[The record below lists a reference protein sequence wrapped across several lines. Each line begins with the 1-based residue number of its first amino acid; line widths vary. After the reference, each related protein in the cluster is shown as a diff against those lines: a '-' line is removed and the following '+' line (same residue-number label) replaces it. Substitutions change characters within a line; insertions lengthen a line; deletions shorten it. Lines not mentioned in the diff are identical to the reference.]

1 MNGFGTCN
9 GRGGTAFLLPS
20 SSLCRVAVLN
30 KVPFVF
36 WKSNLDFLINVT
48 SEKNNFEKLP
58 RKVTRENKE
67 RFTDDSERTERKG
80 KRKSKSIVHSVGVL
94 IGIAQNVII

>member
-1 MNGFGTCN
+1 MVLERAMDAEGP
-9 GRGGTAFLLPS
+9 FLLPS

-36 WKSNLDFLINVT
+36 WKSNFDFLINVT
-48 SEKNNFEKLP
+48 SEKTISNNCRVKFI
-58 RKVTRENKE
+58 
-67 RFTDDSERTERKG
+67 DDSERTERKG
-80 KRKSKSIVHSVGVL
+80 KRKSQSIVYSVGVL